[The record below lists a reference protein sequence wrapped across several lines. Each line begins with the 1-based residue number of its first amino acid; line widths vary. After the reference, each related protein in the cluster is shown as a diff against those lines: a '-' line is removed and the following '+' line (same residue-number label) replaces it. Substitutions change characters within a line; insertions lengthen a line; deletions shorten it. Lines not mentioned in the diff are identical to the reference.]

1 MGIYN
6 VEFGTSDA
14 ETELIRSPQI
24 FDRAFFDP
32 HNYIDELVNGYKF
45 IVSGRKGD
53 GKSAYLAKLKR
64 LADEGDY
71 LETIGVS
78 LERLNSKFF
87 EKFTD
92 QDLVGGKRYV
102 PMWKCIILLELVK
115 HLEIRG
121 FQIQRANYISLVDA
135 LNKMGLLHGD
145 SVEETIIKLDATDI
159 SINVQDWMTYG
170 RRIEKEAVIR
180 GANQIYG
187 VLSEELK
194 SAYLGHK
201 KFRMVLDG
209 LDDILRNKDFSIEI
223 ITGLL
228 RASNEINNFFNKK
241 ALDFKVIILI
251 RSDILDR
258 CRDPDISKIKIAS
271 GINLSWKP
279 GSSNYDSDLAKLILA
294 RFRMQDDMRTFCEIW
309 YSYFPRE
316 IDDKDSLAYMLENTL
331 YKPRDMLMFFSLA
344 KRMIGEGERT
354 LSEYEFK
361 LLLTQYSEEYFV
373 IHMQDELTGFLPDEA
388 IDELQPVISKIGSRR
403 FTYSAFAKEIA
414 QHKEFDGILPED
426 VLKLLFER
434 GYVGQYRKR
443 PDHPKEEFVFRTHI
457 NSNARYEKE
466 DDCYLHRGLIRAFG
480 V

>member
-1 MGIYN
+1 MAIID
-6 VEFGTSDA
+6 VAFGTSDA

-24 FDRAFFDP
+24 FDKAFFDP
-32 HNYIDELVNGYKF
+32 HNHIDELVSGYKF

-64 LADEGDY
+64 LAEENEN

-102 PMWKCIILLELVK
+102 PMWKCILLLELVK
-115 HLEIRG
+115 HFENRG
-121 FQIQRANYISLVDA
+121 FQIQRPNYSSLLEA
-135 LNKMGLLHGD
+135 LNRMGLLHGD
-145 SVEETIIKLDATDI
+145 SIEETITKLDATDV
-159 SINVQDWMTYG
+159 SLNVRGWIGYG
-170 RRIEKEAVIR
+170 RRTEKEVVIR
-180 GANQIYG
+180 GANQIYN
-187 VLSEELK
+187 VLSDELK

-209 LDDILRNKDFSIEI
+209 LDDILRNKEFSIEV

-228 RASNEINNFFNKK
+228 RASNEINNFFNRK
-241 ALDFKVIILI
+241 ALDFKIIILI
-251 RSDILDR
+251 RSDILDK
-258 CRDPDISKIKIAS
+258 CRDPDISKIRVAS
-271 GINLSWKP
+271 EINLSWKP
-279 GSSNYDSDLAKLILA
+279 DSGYYDSDLAKLILA
-294 RFRMQDDMRTFCEIW
+294 RFQMQGDTRSFREIW
-309 YSYFPRE
+309 CHYFPNQ
-316 IDDKDSLAYMLENTL
+316 IDEKDALSYMLENTL
-331 YKPRDMLMFFSLA
+331 FKPRDMLMFFSLA
-344 KRMIGEGERT
+344 QKMIGENERK

-361 LLLTQYSEEYFV
+361 LLLTQYSEKYFV

-403 FTYSAFAKEIA
+403 FTYSAFADEIS
-414 QHKEFDGILPED
+414 QHQEFEGIRAEE

-443 PDHPKEEFVFRTHI
+443 PDHPKEEFFFQTHI
-457 NSNARYEKE
+457 NTNAKYEKE
-466 DDCYLHRGLIRAFG
+466 DDCYLHRGLIRAFE